1 LVRVQTADQLTINLR
16 LRTPEQADVE
26 ASRDRY
32 LYGFLYGFIA
42 SLVAYNLMLSFGLRR
57 RVYLLYA
64 LYLASFL
71 LLNLAY
77 TGRGA
82 LWLWGDWVAVQ
93 RFSNVSLIVLMP
105 SAGLLFARAFLQLR
119 LRQPRLDLWLSA
131 FTWVGPALLIVTMLT
146 GAYEAAVWLAFVVL
160 GLFIFLMVGLG
171 VQAVRNRQPAARF
184 FLIGAICSMVGTAL
198 TEFSVWGFIPFSVW
212 AYRGIELGMMLDAT
226 LLALALAEFVRTE
239 VTQRRVAEL
248 AARVDPLTQLENRRG
263 LNEAATALMAA
274 AERRQEPLSL
284 AVMDIDHFKQINDRY
299 GHRAGDLVIAEVAAC
314 VRHVTRINDH
324 CARWGGE
331 EFAILM
337 PVADRQA
344 AEEMAER
351 VRRSVQEALV
361 KGDFGV
367 VRVTASFG
375 VVQWRSPESLTDL
388 VARADVALYQ
398 AKSMG
403 RNRVEIA

>member
-1 LVRVQTADQLTINLR
+1 
-16 LRTPEQADVE
+16 
-26 ASRDRY
+26 
-32 LYGFLYGFIA
+32 
-42 SLVAYNLMLSFGLRR
+42 
-57 RVYLLYA
+57 
-64 LYLASFL
+64 
-71 LLNLAY
+71 
-77 TGRGA
+77 
-82 LWLWGDWVAVQ
+82 
-93 RFSNVSLIVLMP
+93 
-105 SAGLLFARAFLQLR
+105 
-119 LRQPRLDLWLSA
+119 
-131 FTWVGPALLIVTMLT
+131 
-146 GAYEAAVWLAFVVL
+146 
-160 GLFIFLMVGLG
+160 
-171 VQAVRNRQPAARF
+171 
-184 FLIGAICSMVGTAL
+184 
-198 TEFSVWGFIPFSVW
+198 
-212 AYRGIELGMMLDAT
+212 MMLDAT
-226 LLALALAEFVRTE
+226 LLALAPAEFVRTE

-248 AARVDPLTQLENRRG
+248 AARIDPLTQLENRRS

-398 AKSMG
+398 A
-403 RNRVEIA
+403 